1 MPSPSGRQEGGNIP
15 TVGQTRNVL
24 VMFSAILLS
33 VITSSGTLLWS
44 SSPGSGSPMGSIGAF
59 EHLHT
64 TLPYLVP
71 LHLQPHSALIQGGA
85 WPSSVFLVPGTGT
98 GMELVLSVFPCVP
111 CPLGWSQDSSL
122 TIRPDSGFRNLAPC
136 LWLGR
141 FRWKTNRESW
151 WGCL

>member
-1 MPSPSGRQEGGNIP
+1 MAISLLWGRQEMSWSCSQP
-15 TVGQTRNVL
+15 FCSQP
-24 VMFSAILLS
+24 SPLLGP
-33 VITSSGTLLWS
+33 SSGTLLWS

-85 WPSSVFLVPGTGT
+85 WSSSVFPVPGTGT